1 MKRKIYDRLVEWKR
15 NEAPGAALLIDG
27 ARRVGKSYIAEEF
40 AKNEYRS
47 YVMID
52 FAKAPKEVKGLF
64 ERYQDK
70 LDTLFLKLSEY
81 FGVRLY
87 KRESLFIF
95 DEVQQCP
102 KARESI
108 KHLVADGRYDYLETG
123 SLVSIDENVQDIVIP
138 SEEIRVKMHPMDFE
152 EFLWARDDDTTMDFL
167 RDHYAK
173 REPLGQLL
181 HRKAMD
187 AFREY
192 MIVGGMPQAV
202 AEFVK
207 SADLGKV
214 DAVKRRIL
222 KLYREDIRKHAGRYA
237 LKTEQVFDSLAAQL
251 SRHEKKFR
259 LSSLG
264 ANARMREYE
273 DAFLWLKEAMVV
285 NVCYRSTDP
294 NIGLGINADNS
305 TLKCYAADTGLL
317 ISLAFSER
325 QVLAEQIHKRLL
337 FDSLEL
343 NKGMLVENVV
353 AQMLAT
359 SGYELYFFSTSSESD
374 RSDRMEIDF
383 LIPTASIGRSHN
395 IRPIEVKTS
404 KRYNHASL
412 DKFLSKYKRNLSS
425 PLVLHAKDV
434 AEKDGITYLP
444 LYMASLL

>member
-1 MKRKIYDRLVEWKR
+1 MKRKIYDRLLKWKR
-15 NEAPGAALLIDG
+15 EESSATAFLIDG

-40 AKNEYRS
+40 AKSEYKS
-47 YVMID
+47 YVLID
-52 FAKAPKEVKGLF
+52 FAKAPRAVKALF
-64 ERYQDK
+64 EEYQDR
-70 LDTLFLKLSEY
+70 LDVLFLKLSEY

-87 KRESLFIF
+87 PRETLFIF

-123 SLVSIDENVQDIVIP
+123 SLVSIDENVEDIVIP
-138 SEEIRVKMHPMDFE
+138 SEEIRVKMYPMDFE
-152 EFLWARDDDTTMDFL
+152 EFLWAKGDGLTMDFV
-167 RDHYAK
+167 RDHYTK

-187 AFREY
+187 VFREY

-214 DAVKRRIL
+214 DAVKRRII

-237 LKTEQVFDSLAAQL
+237 LKTEQVFDMIAAQL

-259 LSSLG
+259 MASLG
-264 ANARMREYE
+264 ENARMREYE

-285 NVCYRSTDP
+285 NVCYRSTEP
-294 NIGLGINADNS
+294 SIGLGINADS
-305 TLKCYAADTGLL
+305 SMLKCYASDTGLL

-325 QVLAEQIHKRLL
+325 QMLAEQIHKRLL

-343 NKGMLVENVV
+343 NKGMLIENVV
-353 AQMLAT
+353 AQMLTAA
-359 SGYELYFFSTSSESD
+359 GYELYFFSSPGENKSD
-374 RSDRMEIDF
+374 RIEIDF
-383 LIPTASIGRSHN
+383 LMPAASIGRSHN
-395 IRPIEVKTS
+395 IRPVEVKS
-404 KRYNHASL
+404 SRRYDHTSL
-412 DKFLSKYKRNLSS
+412 DKFRSKYRRNLSDS
-425 PLVLHAKDV
+425 VVLHMKDM
-434 AEKDGITYLP
+434 AEKDGTIYLP
-444 LYMASLL
+444 LYMAPLL